1 MTVIASVDLGT
12 NSTRVLVG
20 RSTGAGLEVLD
31 RRNTITRLGQDVG
44 ASGRLAPEAV
54 TRTLDCLRGYR
65 EILDRHRVE
74 RVRVAATSA
83 SRDAANRDEFFDAV
97 EALIGTPPEPLRGAR
112 GGRLA

>member
-1 MTVIASVDLGT
+1 MTGIASVDLGT

-20 RSTGAGLEVLD
+20 LSTGAGLEVLD

-54 TRTLDCLRGYR
+54 ARTLDCLRGYR

-74 RVRVAATSA
+74 RLGGPA
-83 SRDAANRDEFFDAV
+83 
-97 EALIGTPPEPLRGAR
+97 PPRPPPPPPPRGCLPPGRGA
-112 GGRLA
+112 GR